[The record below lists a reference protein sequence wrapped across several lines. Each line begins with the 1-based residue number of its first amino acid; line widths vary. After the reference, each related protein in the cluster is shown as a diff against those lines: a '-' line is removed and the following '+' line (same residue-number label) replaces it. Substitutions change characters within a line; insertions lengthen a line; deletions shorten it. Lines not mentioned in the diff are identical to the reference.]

1 MNVSIFMVISI
12 IAASFT
18 SAIAVIDP
26 DQRPGGMHATALGI
40 CWFVAETQLANT
52 TCGVL
57 K

>member
-18 SAIAVIDP
+18 SAIAVIDR
-26 DQRPGGMHATALGI
+26 DQRPGCMHATVLGV
-40 CWFVAETQLANT
+40 CWFVAEMQLANT